1 MAELYERKRRMPI
14 DAERS
19 AHVYEA
25 CKLTDNLFVLNPFLP
40 QQNFYSQQLRALALA
55 AEISDRH
62 LAPGHRSVCIVG
74 AGVAGRT
81 IAAAFRSLG
90 AGVTIVD
97 KEKVDF
103 TSYRNA
109 IHRELHPNIIFWP
122 FQEPTPATE
131 LPFLNWAQAP
141 VTEVVD
147 AMMKEW
153 EESFAKHVAFIHAEV
168 DEIER
173 AATPLTIKLADAQK
187 TELKADVCVI
197 ATGFGAER
205 QFGNLQTPAYWSPSS
220 IIESGD
226 EVMVSGS
233 GDGGLIDALSP
244 ILGKDVTKAAHILA
258 ARLSKKPMKTDVK
271 AIEEERR
278 ARVTA
283 GKKDSEDPCPFYSTV
298 HLEDEDTEEIEPF
311 IKRDP
316 VPSVTL
322 LHESK
327 SAYSFSAAPI
337 NKLLLSHFSNGPARC
352 VTHVKGS
359 LKTVDNQATMVPE
372 NGAPECIEPPTTRFA
387 KVMVRHGAPPAA
399 KEILDEPDLVR
410 LGELSF
416 EHLDAAILPG
426 YDSSKYAWTR
436 KGVGNAA
443 ISMKVLAD
451 SLERSLNLIS
461 RAYDL
466 DFSNIRMLRT
476 NIEGEPIKVNLPTAD
491 TRRAERF
498 DLFPLMVG
506 PVLVE
511 LGEPDTTRDIDYED

>member
-1 MAELYERKRRMPI
+1 MPI

-25 CKLTDNLFVLNPFLP
+25 CKLTDNLFVFNPFLP

-90 AGVTIVD
+90 ANVTIVD
-97 KEKVDF
+97 KEEVDF
-103 TSYRNA
+103 THYRNA

-141 VTEVVD
+141 VTEVVE
-147 AMMKEW
+147 AMVKEW
-153 EESFAKHVAFIHAEV
+153 DESFAKHVAFIHEEV
-168 DEIER
+168 EEIDHTT
-173 AATPLTIKLADAQK
+173 TPLTIKLADEHK
-187 TELKADVCVI
+187 TELKADICVV
-197 ATGFGAER
+197 ATGFAAER
-205 QFGNLQTPAYWSPSS
+205 QFGNLQTPPYWSPSS

-226 EVMVSGS
+226 EFMVSGS

-258 ARLSKKPMKTDVK
+258 ARLSKKPMKADVR
-271 AIEEERR
+271 AVEEERR
-278 ARVTA
+278 ARVA
-283 GKKDSEDPCPFYSTV
+283 VGKKDSEDTCPFYSTV
-298 HLEDEDTEEIEPF
+298 HLEDEDAEELEPF
-311 IKRDP
+311 IKRKP
-316 VPSVTL
+316 APAVTL

-327 SAYSFSAAPI
+327 SVYSFSAAPI
-337 NKLLLSHFSNGPARC
+337 NKLLLSHFSNGPERC

-359 LKTVDNQATMVPE
+359 LKTVDDHATMVPE
-372 NGAPECIEPPTTRFA
+372 RGPPECIEPPTTRFA

-399 KEILDEPDLVR
+399 QEILDEADLVR
-410 LGELSF
+410 LGKLSF
-416 EHLDAAILPG
+416 EHLDAALLPG
-426 YDSSKYAWTR
+426 YDSTKYAWTR
-436 KGVGNAA
+436 KGVGKAA
-443 ISMKVLAD
+443 ISIKVLVD
-451 SLERSLNLIS
+451 SIEHSLDLIS

-466 DFSNIRMLRT
+466 DFSNIRVHR
-476 NIEGEPIKVNLPTAD
+476 NHIEGEPIKLNLPKVD
-491 TRRAERF
+491 IRRAEGF

-511 LGEPDTTRDIDYED
+511 LGEPDTTRDIDYEN

>member
-1 MAELYERKRRMPI
+1 MPI
-14 DAERS
+14 DPERS

-25 CKLTDNLFVLNPFLP
+25 CRLTDHLFVFNPYLP

-55 AEISDRH
+55 AEITDRH

-97 KEKVDF
+97 KEIVDF
-103 TSYRNA
+103 SHYRNA
-109 IHRELHPNIIFWP
+109 THRELHPNIIFWP

-131 LPFLNWAQAP
+131 LPFMNWAQAP
-141 VTEVVD
+141 VTEVVE
-147 AMMKEW
+147 AMKKEW
-153 EESFAKHVAFIHAEV
+153 EEGFAKHVAFIHAEV
-168 DEIER
+168 DHIDR
-173 AATPLTIKLADAQK
+173 TATPIEITLADAK
-187 TELKADVCVI
+187 RTVLKADICVL
-197 ATGFGAER
+197 ATGFAAER
-205 QFGNLQTPAYWSPSS
+205 QFGNLQTPPYWSPSS
-220 IIESGD
+220 IIESGG
-226 EVMVSGS
+226 EIMVSGS

-258 ARLSKKPMKTDVK
+258 ARLSKKPMKADVK
-271 AIEEERR
+271 AIEDERR
-278 ARVTA
+278 ARVVPGT
-283 GKKDSEDPCPFYSTV
+283 KDSHDLCPFYSAV
-298 HLEDEDTEEIEPF
+298 HLEDEDAEEIRPF
-311 IKRDP
+311 IKRSP
-316 VPSVTL
+316 APAVTL
-322 LHESK
+322 LHESN

-337 NKLLLSHFSNGPARC
+337 NKLLLSHFSNGPSAC

-359 LKTVDNQATMVPE
+359 LRTVDNRATMVPDA
-372 NGAPECIEPPTTRFA
+372 GGSECIEPPTTRFA

-399 KEILDEPDLVR
+399 VRILDDADLAR

-426 YDSSKYAWTR
+426 YDSAKYGWTR
-436 KGVGNAA
+436 KGVGKAA
-443 ISMKVLAD
+443 ISMKVLVD
-451 SLERSLNLIS
+451 SLERSLDSIS

-466 DFSNIRMLRT
+466 DFSNVRLTRM
-476 NIEGEPIKVNLPTAD
+476 NIEGEPIKVNLPPAD
-491 TRRAERF
+491 TKRAESF

-511 LGEPDTTRDIDYED
+511 LGEPDTTRGIDYED